1 MSEPL
6 SDFVLARVLDQAVR
20 KVPGVAGIYGGHLG
34 EIATYGPGGRVSG
47 VRVRREAGQVRVE
60 VHLTV
65 TYAPTLNVLALAETV
80 RSSLAAEV
88 ARLAAGHVG
97 TIDVVVADLAAATAA
112 AR

>member
-6 SDFVLARVLDQAVR
+6 SDFVLAQALGQAVR
-20 KVPGVAGIYGGHLG
+20 EVPGVAGIYGGHLG

-47 VRVRREAGQVRVE
+47 VRVRREAGLVQVE
-60 VHLTV
+60 VHLTM

-80 RSSLAAEV
+80 RRRLAAEV
-88 ARLAAGHVG
+88 ARLAASRVG
-97 TIDVVVADLAAATAA
+97 TIDVVVADLAAATTA